1 MKREPLFRV
10 EGLRFAYE
18 GPGSQGPPVLDLPAL
33 ELAAAGVT
41 VLVGANGSGKTT
53 LLKLLNALLV
63 PREGRILY
71 RGRALGPQALGPRPA
86 DPQTLSALRRETV
99 LVHQDPYLFDGS
111 VYANVSYGLRL
122 RRTPAAAA
130 RRGVAGA
137 LAAVGLSGFEHRR
150 ARALSGGERQRVA
163 MARALALEPEVLLL
177 DEPTANVDAASTLL
191 IEALIRRQ
199 AAAGRSVVL
208 SSHHQGLAYR
218 LADRLVYL
226 EEGRV
231 VPGRENVLKGRV
243 EAGDELFTLFRTG
256 DGALRCPAREGSFTT
271 AVLPLDDVILSTEET
286 HTSAQNRFVG
296 TVTAV
301 SAPDPDDHT
310 VRVRLDCGFPLEA
323 LVTAYSR
330 DSLGIATGARFHVT
344 FKASAV
350 RLY

>member
-1 MKREPLFRV
+1 
-10 EGLRFAYE
+10 
-18 GPGSQGPPVLDLPAL
+18 
-33 ELAAAGVT
+33 
-41 VLVGANGSGKTT
+41 
-53 LLKLLNALLV
+53 
-63 PREGRILY
+63 
-71 RGRALGPQALGPRPA
+71 
-86 DPQTLSALRRETV
+86 
-99 LVHQDPYLFDGS
+99 
-111 VYANVSYGLRL
+111 
-122 RRTPAAAA
+122 
-130 RRGVAGA
+130 
-137 LAAVGLSGFEHRR
+137 
-150 ARALSGGERQRVA
+150 
-163 MARALALEPEVLLL
+163 
-177 DEPTANVDAASTLL
+177 
-191 IEALIRRQ
+191 
-199 AAAGRSVVL
+199 VVL

-218 LADRLVYL
+218 LADHLVYL
-226 EEGRV
+226 EQGRV

-256 DGALRCPAREGSFTT
+256 DGALRCPAREGSFST

-301 SAPDPDDHT
+301 SAPDPSDHT